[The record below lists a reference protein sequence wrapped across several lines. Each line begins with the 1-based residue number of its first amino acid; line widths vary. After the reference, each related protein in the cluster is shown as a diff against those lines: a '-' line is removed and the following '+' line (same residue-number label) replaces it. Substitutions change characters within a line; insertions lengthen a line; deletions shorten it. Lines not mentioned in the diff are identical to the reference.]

1 MDSCTHKCILSF
13 MELFYKN
20 MGHDGIKP
28 RLTLAD
34 MVKASISIR
43 LSKLKNSLSK
53 FDQKELVLCKLQYL
67 ILVVREFRIL
77 K

>member
-1 MDSCTHKCILSF
+1 MS
-13 MELFYKN
+13 
-20 MGHDGIKP
+20 
-28 RLTLAD
+28 LAD
-34 MVKASISIR
+34 LVKASVSIR